1 MEELIVYKTYDAAE
15 AETILASFKD
25 AGISAYAREK
35 AILRRGDIP
44 AAPCSTFVIDIV
56 IDEGSEDDA
65 VKILEDLGCIEMAGS
80 EENSDDDP
88 VEYNEQKVKAF
99 LLDDLAMEYETA
111 VFYLDK
117 DDYLEQFF
125 DLNFTVDRICSLTVY
140 DGELEEAFSDLC
152 GEDAGK
158 LIAEK
163 TESYFG
169 IPKRILFFDDTAK
182 VTDELEASSDG
193 WGVFYIVSDAMFLEY
208 DGFALCFVSGTN
220 N

>member
-15 AETILASFKD
+15 AEKILASFND
-25 AGISAYAREK
+25 AGIYAYAK
-35 AILRRGDIP
+35 KQMILRSGNNP
-44 AAPCSTFVIDIV
+44 KGSGSSFVIDI
-56 IDEGSEDDA
+56 IINEGSEDEA
-65 VKILEDLGCIEMAGS
+65 VKILEDLGCIEMAG
-80 EENSDDDP
+80 EKEGSDNEQTQYD
-88 VEYNEQKVKAF
+88 EQKVKAF

-117 DDYLEQFF
+117 DDYLEQFYE
-125 DLNFTVDRICSLTVY
+125 LNFAVDRTCSLTVY
-140 DGELEEAFSDLC
+140 DGSLQDAFADLC

-169 IPKRILFFDDTAK
+169 IPKKILFFDDTAK
-182 VTDELEASSDG
+182 VTDELEAASDG
-193 WGVFYIVSDAMFLEY
+193 WGVFYIVFDAMFLEY
-208 DGFALCFVSGTN
+208 EGFALCFVSGTN